1 MQATKPENHAATLF
15 VTRAWRV
22 RKVVLTGLAHLPA
35 AECTHAQQ
43 RGDCPWA
50 APVRCR
56 VGAIGACR
64 TGVGP
69 RTGLTGRVCVEK
81 GEVGRG
87 EEELAQA
94 HRRVSPSLFFFS
106 IFFSNSKF
114 KDSNSCF
121 KFQILKY

>member
-1 MQATKPENHAATLF
+1 MQATEPKNHATMLF

-22 RKVVLTGLAHLPA
+22 RKVVLTGLPHLSA
-35 AECTHAQQ
+35 TLCTRVQQ

-64 TGVGP
+64 TSVGP
-69 RTGLTGRVCVEK
+69 CVGLMGHACVEK

-94 HRRVSPSLFFFS
+94 QRRVFLFFSSFL
-106 IFFSNSKF
+106 FY
-114 KDSNSCF
+114 
-121 KFQILKY
+121 FQIPNVKIQTKI

>member
-1 MQATKPENHAATLF
+1 MQATEPENHAAALF
-15 VTRAWRV
+15 VMLAWWV
-22 RKVVLTGLAHLPA
+22 RKVVLTGLPHLPA
-35 AECTHAQQ
+35 AECTRAQQ

-56 VGAIGACR
+56 VGAIGVCC

-69 RTGLTGRVCVEK
+69 RARLTGRTCVEK

-94 HRRVSPSLFFFS
+94 QR
-106 IFFSNSKF
+106 
-114 KDSNSCF
+114 
-121 KFQILKY
+121 